1 MNKAIRN
8 LIVGLVIF
16 VIGVGVLGTL
26 VYLEIDDQAT
36 IQAEID
42 KIEPQIKK
50 YEDRKKQRDEV
61 LKAKEEMESRF
72 TNFVAYLPS
81 RDTAAGKNNEL
92 PAMIEGFLKSS
103 NCTVSRIS
111 YKEGQKDPLGNQY
124 KDFSRTVISLTGLRG
139 NFNQV
144 RDLVAEIEKFRQLL
158 RVDKFMLTPTSEKIG
173 DATGLTGSMDI
184 SLFYYDKSDKSDKK

>member
-72 TNFVAYLPS
+72 TNFVAS
-81 RDTAAGKNNEL
+81 T
-92 PAMIEGFLKSS
+92 
-103 NCTVSRIS
+103 
-111 YKEGQKDPLGNQY
+111 
-124 KDFSRTVISLTGLRG
+124 LR
-139 NFNQV
+139 
-144 RDLVAEIEKFRQLL
+144 
-158 RVDKFMLTPTSEKIG
+158 
-173 DATGLTGSMDI
+173 
-184 SLFYYDKSDKSDKK
+184 